1 MKLSC
6 ILSSTSSMFSKRVCY
21 RISRL
26 FFVHTCISMN
36 FISCLVQTY
45 LIFTYLNFYHRP
57 THMGLTIITTRGK
70 DIHAYLR
77 GAWQCVAVLQC
88 VAVCCSVL
96 QCVAVCCSVLQCVA
110 DFFRKFLFVAFEDR
124 KYKNPCAISKCC
136 SVLQCVAV
144 CGRAL
149 RVCNSLWEI
158 ACNLTVVKFSPY
170 MCTHVCVCPE
180 FGRFLHYF

>member
-70 DIHAYLR
+70 DIRAYLR
-77 GAWQCVAVLQC
+77 GCVAVRGS

-110 DFFRKFLFVAFEDR
+110 VCGRLFSQIPLCSFRRQKIQKSLR
-124 KYKNPCAISKCC
+124 NIQ
-136 SVLQCVAV
+136 VLQCVAV
-144 CGRAL
+144 CCSVWQGVAS
-149 RVCNSLWEI
+149 V
-158 ACNLTVVKFSPY
+158 
-170 MCTHVCVCPE
+170 
-180 FGRFLHYF
+180 